1 METQNARKSGGP
13 TGVEN
18 EVGCTPSMPRQDVA
32 VKGDDQSERRG
43 ITWTPKRRKQ
53 ANEIITVVNGL
64 VDYWPLTL
72 RQIYYR
78 LVAAGIVANTRSKY
92 NDLSKV
98 IKQMRLDG
106 MLPWEVMEDRVR
118 RVSTKRGDEDAD
130 TFIKKEMGLFLNG
143 YSRCL
148 VQGQE
153 NYVEV
158 WVEKDALS
166 RILEDVAYPYCIRVV
181 TCRGY
186 QSMTFLKAYADRA
199 DAAMAK
205 GQTPVVLYFGDLDP
219 SGVQMFEAAQQTLE
233 DELDV
238 IGVDF
243 IRVGLNPEHVTA
255 HNLPNNPDALKWSDV
270 RAKGYV
276 KRFGE
281 IAVELDALHPA
292 TLETMAKEA
301 IEGQFDM
308 DLFEEQRAVEAMER
322 DRLAAIK
329 ARVQAELEN
338 MTSHTGTGGRS

>member
-1 METQNARKSGGP
+1 MSNLYSKRTE
-13 TGVEN
+13 
-18 EVGCTPSMPRQDVA
+18 
-32 VKGDDQSERRG
+32 QSERRG
-43 ITWTPKRRKQ
+43 ITWTPKRQKQ
-53 ANEIITVVNGL
+53 AEQILSVVNSL
-64 VDYWPLTL
+64 SDYWPLTL

-78 LVAAGIVANTRSKY
+78 LVASGVIANTRSKY

-106 MLPWEVMEDRVR
+106 LMPWAVLEDRVR
-118 RVSTKRGDEDAD
+118 RVSDKRGYEDSEA
-130 TFIKKEMGLFLNG
+130 FLQENLRWFLKG
-143 YSRCL
+143 YTRCL

-153 NYVEV
+153 NYVEI
-158 WVEKDALS
+158 WCEKDALS
-166 RILEDVAYPYCIRVV
+166 RIFEEVAYPYCIRAV

-199 DAAMAK
+199 DAAIEK

-243 IRVGLNPEHVTA
+243 IRVGLNPEHVAA
-255 HNLPNNPDALKWSDV
+255 HNLPNNPDALKMTDV
-270 RAKGYV
+270 RAKAYV

-292 TLETMAKEA
+292 ILEAMAKDAVED
-301 IEGQFDM
+301 QFDM
-308 DLFEEQRAVEAMER
+308 DLFDEQRELERQDR
-322 DRLAAIK
+322 DRLAGIK
-329 ARVQAELEN
+329 DKIQAELN
-338 MTSHTGTGGRS
+338 CLTSHKTGGAE

>member
-1 METQNARKSGGP
+1 MSTKKAPTRGGQ
-13 TGVEN
+13 GVEIETGGN
-18 EVGCTPSMPRQDVA
+18 PSMPHQKVT
-32 VKGDDQSERRG
+32 VKGDEQSERRG

-53 ANEIITVVNGL
+53 ADEIITVVNGL

-92 NDLSKV
+92 NDLSK
-98 IKQMRLDG
+98 ITKQMRLDG

-118 RVSTKRGDEDAD
+118 RVSTKRGDEDAE
-130 TFIKKEMGLFLNG
+130 TFIKREFGWFLKG

-166 RILEDVAYPYCIRVV
+166 RILEDVAAPYCIRVV

-199 DAAMAK
+199 EAAMDRK
-205 GQTPVVLYFGDLDP
+205 QTPVVLYFGDLDP

-238 IGVDF
+238 IGVNF
-243 IRVGLNPEHVTA
+243 IRVGLNPEHVVA
-255 HNLPNNPDALKWSDV
+255 HKLPNNPDALKWTDV

-292 TLETMAKEA
+292 VLEAMAKEA
-301 IEGQFDM
+301 IEDQFNM
-308 DLFEEQRAVEAMER
+308 ELFEEQREVEAMER
-322 DRLAAIK
+322 EQISAIK
-329 ARVQAELEN
+329 ARVQAELESL
-338 MTSHTGTGGRS
+338 TSHTGGRS

>member
-1 METQNARKSGGP
+1 MSTKKAPTETGQGREIETGG
-13 TGVEN
+13 N
-18 EVGCTPSMPRQDVA
+18 PSMPRQDEA
-32 VKGDDQSERRG
+32 VKDIEQSERRV
-43 ITWTPKRRKQ
+43 ITWTRYRRKQ
-53 ANEIITVVNGL
+53 AEQIIAVVNGL
-64 VDYWPLTL
+64 SDYWPLTL

-92 NDLSKV
+92 NDLSKL

-106 MLPWEVMEDRVR
+106 IMPWEVMEDRVR
-118 RVSTKRGDEDAD
+118 RLSTKRGDEDAES
-130 TFIKKEMGLFLNG
+130 FIEKQLGWFLNG

-166 RILEDVAYPYCIRVV
+166 RIFEDVAYPYCVRCV

-199 DAAMAK
+199 DTAMAK

-219 SGVQMFEAAQQTLE
+219 SGVQMFEAAQQTLK

-243 IRVGLNPEHVTA
+243 IRVGLNPDHVA
-255 HNLPNNPDALKWSDV
+255 VHNLPNNPDALKWSDV

-292 TLETMAKEA
+292 VLEAMAKEA
-301 IEGQFDM
+301 IENQFDM
-308 DLFEEQRAVEAMER
+308 ALFEEQREIETQER
-322 DRLAAIK
+322 EKIAAIK
-329 ARVQAELEN
+329 AKVQAELESL
-338 MTSHTGTGGRS
+338 TSHTGGRS

>member
-1 METQNARKSGGP
+1 MTNTFDTHVLMDGIAK
-13 TGVEN
+13 
-18 EVGCTPSMPRQDVA
+18 A
-32 VKGDDQSERRG
+32 ERRG

-53 ANEIITVVNGL
+53 AEQIVAVVNSL
-64 VDYWPLTL
+64 SSYWPLTL

-78 LVAAGIVANTRSKY
+78 LVAAGIIANTRSKY
-92 NDLSKV
+92 NDLSKL

-118 RVSTKRGDEDAD
+118 RLSTKRGEEDAE
-130 TFIKKEMGLFLNG
+130 TFIKKELGWFLNG

-166 RILEDVAYPYCIRVV
+166 RIFEDVAYPYCVRCV

-199 DAAMAK
+199 LAAMAK
-205 GQTPVVLYFGDLDP
+205 DQTPVVLYFGDLDP
-219 SGVQMFEAAQQTLE
+219 SGVQMFEAAQQSLE

-243 IRVGLNPEHVTA
+243 IRVGLNPEQVAA
-255 HNLPNNPDALKWSDV
+255 HKLPNNPDALKWSDV

-292 TLETMAKEA
+292 TLEDMAREA
-301 IEGQFDM
+301 IENQCDM
-308 DLFEEQRAVEAMER
+308 ALFEEQREIEAEER
-322 DRLAAIK
+322 KRIAAIK
-329 ARVQAELEN
+329 EKIEAELGSL
-338 MTSHTGTGGRS
+338 TSHTNGGGR

>member
-1 METQNARKSGGP
+1 METKNARKSGGP

-18 EVGCTPSMPRQDVA
+18 ETGCTPSMPRQDVA
-32 VKGDDQSERRG
+32 VKGDEQSERRG

-53 ANEIITVVNGL
+53 ADEIIAVVNGL
-64 VDYWPLTL
+64 SDYWPLTL

-92 NDLSKV
+92 NDLSK
-98 IKQMRLDG
+98 ITKQMRLDG

-118 RVSTKRGDEDAD
+118 RVSTKRGFEDSD
-130 TFIKKEMGLFLNG
+130 QFIKRDLEDFLTG
-143 YSRCL
+143 YTRCL

-158 WVEKDALS
+158 WCEKDALS
-166 RILEDVAYPYCIRVV
+166 QIFESVAYPYCVRCV

-199 DAAMAK
+199 EAAMDRK
-205 GQTPVVLYFGDLDP
+205 QTPVVLYFGDLDP
-219 SGVQMFEAAQQTLE
+219 SGVQMFETAQQTLE
-233 DELDV
+233 DELYV
-238 IGVDF
+238 IGVNF
-243 IRVGLNPEHVTA
+243 IRVGLNPEHVVA
-255 HNLPNNPDALKWSDV
+255 HKLPNNPDALKWTDV

-308 DLFEEQRAVEAMER
+308 ALFEEQREVEAMER
-322 DRLAAIK
+322 ERLATIK
-329 ARVQAELEN
+329 AKVQAELEN
-338 MTSHTGTGGRS
+338 MTSHTGGRS

>member
-1 METQNARKSGGP
+1 MENEKAP
-13 TGVEN
+13 TGGQGVEI
-18 EVGCTPSMPRQDVA
+18 ETGDTLLMPRQA
-32 VKGDDQSERRG
+32 NTVKGDEQSERRG

-53 ANEIITVVNGL
+53 ADEIITVVNSL
-64 VDYWPLTL
+64 SDYWPLTL

-92 NDLSKV
+92 NDLSK
-98 IKQMRLDG
+98 ITKQMRLDG
-106 MLPWEVMEDRVR
+106 MLLWEVMEDRVR
-118 RVSTKRGDEDAD
+118 RVSTKRGEEDAD

-166 RILEDVAYPYCIRVV
+166 RILEDVAYPYCIRTV

-199 DAAMAK
+199 EAAMDRK
-205 GQTPVVLYFGDLDP
+205 QTPVVLYFGDLDP

-243 IRVGLNPEHVTA
+243 IRVGLNPEHVVA
-255 HNLPNNPDALKWSDV
+255 HNLPNNPDALKLTDV

-292 TLETMAKEA
+292 VLEAMAKEA
-301 IEGQFDM
+301 IEDQFDM

-322 DRLAAIK
+322 EQISAIK
-329 ARVQAELEN
+329 ARVQAELESL
-338 MTSHTGTGGRS
+338 TSHKNGGRS

>member
-1 METQNARKSGGP
+1 MGNEKAPVRGNQ
-13 TGVEN
+13 GVEIETGGN
-18 EVGCTPSMPRQDVA
+18 LSLPRQNVA
-32 VKGDDQSERRG
+32 VKDNEQSERRG
-43 ITWTPKRRKQ
+43 ITWTPKRQKQ
-53 ANEIITVVNGL
+53 ADRILSVVNGL
-64 VDYWPLTL
+64 ADYWPLTL

-78 LVAAGIVANTRSKY
+78 LVAADIIANTRSKY

-98 IKQMRLDG
+98 IKQMRLDAL
-106 MLPWEVMEDRVR
+106 LPWETMEDRVR

-130 TFIKKEMGLFLNG
+130 TFVKRELRWFLSG

-166 RILEDVAYPYCIRVV
+166 RILEDVAVPYCIRVV

-199 DAAMAK
+199 EAAMDRK
-205 GQTPVVLYFGDLDP
+205 QTPVVLYFGDLDP

-233 DELDV
+233 AELDV

-243 IRVGLNPEHVTA
+243 IRVGLNPDHVAA
-255 HNLPNNPDALKWSDV
+255 HKLPNNPDALKWTDV

-281 IAVELDALHPA
+281 VAVELDALHPA
-292 TLETMAKEA
+292 VLEAMAKEA

-308 DLFEEQRAVEAMER
+308 DLFEEQREVEAVER
-322 DRLAAIK
+322 GRLAAIK
-329 ARVQAELEN
+329 ARVQAELESL
-338 MTSHTGTGGRS
+338 TSHRNGGRS

>member
-1 METQNARKSGGP
+1 MENEKAP
-13 TGVEN
+13 TGGQGVEI
-18 EVGCTPSMPRQDVA
+18 ETGDTLLMPRQA
-32 VKGDDQSERRG
+32 NTVKGDEQSERRG

-53 ANEIITVVNGL
+53 ADEIITVVNSL
-64 VDYWPLTL
+64 SDYWPLTL

-92 NDLSKV
+92 NDLSK
-98 IKQMRLDG
+98 ITKQMRLDG
-106 MLPWEVMEDRVR
+106 MLLWEVMEDRVR
-118 RVSTKRGDEDAD
+118 RVSTKRGEEDAD

-166 RILEDVAYPYCIRVV
+166 RILEDVAYPYCIRTV

-199 DAAMAK
+199 EAAMDRK
-205 GQTPVVLYFGDLDP
+205 QTPVVLYFGDLDP

-243 IRVGLNPEHVTA
+243 IRVGLNPEHVVA
-255 HNLPNNPDALKWSDV
+255 HNLPNNPDALKWTDV

-292 TLETMAKEA
+292 VLEAMAKEA
-301 IEGQFDM
+301 IEDQFDM

-322 DRLAAIK
+322 EQISAIK
-329 ARVQAELEN
+329 ARVQAELESL
-338 MTSHTGTGGRS
+338 TSHKNGGRS